1 MACKNSML
9 QGTKLVIQELSIIFC
24 YFCISFAEC
33 YEWLFYCIIFG
44 HHFWVFESWLRFHPW
59 ARVNA
64 RCSSVLLFL
73 ISLPM
78 LGAAS
83 PEAVR
88 KLMSLTDK
96 VRPHNPKHPMPPVG
110 SPFQGRRPTSPRY
123 SNSRPL
129 AVHLSPE
136 SSSVVSLSN
145 LGFRK
150 PSRTGKQSCGHCL
163 VSLAWVLVEV
173 GISVVC
179 CLCAVVPNP
188 NLILV
193 HADLSTP

>member
-1 MACKNSML
+1 M
-9 QGTKLVIQELSIIFC
+9 
-24 YFCISFAEC
+24 
-33 YEWLFYCIIFG
+33 
-44 HHFWVFESWLRFHPW
+44 
-59 ARVNA
+59 
-64 RCSSVLLFL
+64 LLFL

-163 VSLAWVLVEV
+163 VYLAWVLVEV
-173 GISVVC
+173 GISVVLSMC
-179 CLCAVVPNP
+179 CCSKPKPYTCACR
-188 NLILV
+188 LIHPLNQ
-193 HADLSTP
+193 HIWSTCNRNMCCMW